1 MLGCI
6 GFLLVVVIMTFIIL
20 IIKRIV
26 IANSNNQTTRRY
38 RNIHVNRP
46 SKNRSSKV
54 IPHLNRKPIEPSVRH
69 PSYKEASGN
78 GFLSTF
84 LNKGNY
90 GEYLT
95 YKELTRLK
103 GYHRVM
109 TNLYI
114 PTKSGKSTE
123 LDLVMISQ
131 KGIFVLESKNY
142 SGWIFGDE
150 GNKNWMQILPGGK
163 KFPFFNPIWQNSGHI
178 QALKA
183 VVGIEEDACYHSYII
198 FSERC
203 TLKQIQVTSPN
214 VVVIKR
220 NSLIP
225 TIKQTIQQTEDKLT
239 TKEIDQLYERLRE
252 YTLVDAETKQAHI
265 RQVSKR

>member
-54 IPHLNRKPIEPSVRH
+54 IPHPNRKPIEPSVRH

-131 KGIFVLESKNY
+131 KEFSYWNPRIIVDGYLEMREIRIGCKSSQVARSSHSLIQ
-142 SGWIFGDE
+142 SGKI
-150 GNKNWMQILPGGK
+150 
-163 KFPFFNPIWQNSGHI
+163 
-178 QALKA
+178 
-183 VVGIEEDACYHSYII
+183 
-198 FSERC
+198 
-203 TLKQIQVTSPN
+203 
-214 VVVIKR
+214 VVISR
-220 NSLIP
+220 
-225 TIKQTIQQTEDKLT
+225 
-239 TKEIDQLYERLRE
+239 R
-252 YTLVDAETKQAHI
+252 
-265 RQVSKR
+265 